1 MQQSSRRK
9 IRRLVAAGATALSL
23 VGIGVIGQPAGA
35 SPTASAAPAVSG
47 ASASAS
53 ASAAVRAEHPSAY
66 AARAF
71 RAWLRGD
78 ERTLDRLAAGAVAD
92 FLSARAPEGTTGWD
106 VAACSAGAGSTYCSW
121 SRDETTLTLRV
132 ANEPAS
138 QGQPD
143 AVTSARFTPPFGGVA
158 VWPFITAEEAANTQ
172 EQVDQGHS
180 PWMVEPTAVAEFYA
194 GAVLGWQEAGVEP
207 VRPGVYWVTDP
218 VSGARAEVE
227 LGQPARSGEG
237 GIWAVVEARSV
248 ALG

>member
-1 MQQSSRRK
+1 MQESSRRK
-9 IRRLVAAGATALSL
+9 VRRFVAAGTTALSL
-23 VGIGVIGQPAGA
+23 AGIGMLGEPVGA
-35 SPTASAAPAVSG
+35 SPGGSAIAAIAAAPG
-47 ASASAS
+47 PAS
-53 ASAAVRAEHPSAY
+53 VRAEHPSAY

-78 ERTLDRLAAGAVAD
+78 EATLDRLAAGAVVD
-92 FLSARAPEGTTGWD
+92 FLSARAPEGTTGWFWG
-106 VAACSAGAGSTYCSW
+106 ACSAGAGSTYCSW
-121 SRDETTLTLRV
+121 GRAETTLTLRV

-138 QGQPD
+138 QGRPD
-143 AVTSARFTPPFGGVA
+143 AVTSARFSPPTGGVA
-158 VWPFITAEEAANTQ
+158 VWPFVTAEEAANTQ

-207 VRPGVYWVTDP
+207 VRPGMYWLTDP
-218 VSGARAEVE
+218 ASGARAEVE
-227 LGQPARSGEG
+227 LGQPARPGEG